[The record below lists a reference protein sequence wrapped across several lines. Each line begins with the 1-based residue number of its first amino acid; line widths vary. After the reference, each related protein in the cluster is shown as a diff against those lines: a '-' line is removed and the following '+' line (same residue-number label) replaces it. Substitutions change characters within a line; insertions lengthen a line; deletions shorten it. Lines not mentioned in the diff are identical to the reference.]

1 MYENLKIEFSETNR
15 RKEQVIINRKFKF
28 NFSTLKKIIQKH
40 IDALNTKQK
49 INFISNFPF
58 INFEYI
64 NDIYNKIKSECLE
77 QRYDNFL
84 ELLEYFEI
92 TYLKDYEI
100 KYWNYYD
107 NIEHLTNN
115 ASESFDNY

>member
-1 MYENLKIEFSETNR
+1 HYK
-15 RKEQVIINRKFKF
+15 
-28 NFSTLKKIIQKH
+28 
-40 IDALNTKQK
+40 
-49 INFISNFPF
+49 FISNFPF